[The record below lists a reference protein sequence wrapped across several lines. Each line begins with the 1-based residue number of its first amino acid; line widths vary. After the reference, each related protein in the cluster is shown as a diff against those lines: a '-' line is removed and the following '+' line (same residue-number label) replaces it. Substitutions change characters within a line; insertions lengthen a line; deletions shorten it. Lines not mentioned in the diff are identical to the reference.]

1 MCGIAGFLTSGQS
14 RIDFAPTLERM
25 AAAIEH
31 RGPDDSGVWHD
42 QAHGIGLA
50 HRRLSI
56 LDLSPLGHQPMVSKS
71 GRFVMVFN
79 GEIYNFSV
87 LKAELQARGHQFKG
101 GSDTEVL
108 LAAFE
113 EWGIERTFQNAIGM
127 FAIAMWDRREHQLI
141 LSRDRFGEKPLYFGQ
156 CGSTLLFGSEL
167 KALRAHPHW
176 IGAIDQSALAS
187 LLRYNYI
194 PAPHS
199 IYREIHKVRPAHWV
213 TVKLDGARFEINE
226 RCYWDSK
233 RIAEDSLSNPVRSAE
248 EALAGAEA
256 RLAASV
262 ERQMV
267 ADVPLGAFLSG
278 GVDSSLVVALMQRAS
293 RQPVKTFTIG
303 FWERQFNE
311 AEHAKK
317 VARHLGTE
325 HTELMVTPEDALRV
339 IPQLPTI
346 YDEPFADSSQIPTY
360 LVSQLARSRVTVS
373 LSGDAGDELFSGYD
387 RYQQAWRRWSA
398 TSRVPLG
405 IRRLAAAS
413 VRALPSA
420 AYDVMFRGLGLIN
433 RDMRVKKDLH
443 ERMLARANSWT
454 VASYDETY
462 HRALMFWP
470 DAEVATRGGRAPHS
484 LAQRADSWP
493 EGAGPIQRSMFVDLG
508 LYLPDDILVKVDRA
522 AMAVS
527 LETRVP
533 MLDPDLAQ
541 FAWRIPM
548 EIHRRDGRGKWILR
562 EMLAKHVPRE
572 LFERPKMGFAI
583 PLGSWLRGELKDWA
597 AALLDP
603 ARLYSEGHFDA
614 ATISHR
620 WQQHQSGSF
629 DWSLRLWGVLMFQAW
644 LEANAAMPN
653 RADPI
658 PKAASAS

>member
-1 MCGIAGFLTSGQS
+1 MCGIAGFFTAAPS

-42 QAHGIGLA
+42 QALGIGLA

-56 LDLSPLGHQPMVSKS
+56 LDLSPLGHQPMLSKS
-71 GRFVMVFN
+71 GRFVVVFN
-79 GEIYNFSV
+79 GEIYNFSA
-87 LKAELQARGHQFKG
+87 LRAELQALGHQFRG

-113 EWGIERTFQNAIGM
+113 EWGIERTLQKAIGM

-167 KALRAHPHW
+167 KALRAHPQW
-176 IGAIDQSALAS
+176 SGTIDQSALAS

-199 IYREIHKVRPAHWV
+199 IFREIRKVLPAHWLV
-213 TVKLDGARFEINE
+213 VRAAGSRFEITE
-226 RCYWDSK
+226 HCYWDSK
-233 RIAEDSLSNPVRSAE
+233 SIAEQALSNPIRSAE
-248 EALAGAEA
+248 EALAGAEE

-303 FWERQFNE
+303 FWERKFNE

-317 VARHLGTE
+317 VAQHLGTE
-325 HTELMVTPEDALRV
+325 HTELIVTPADALRV
-339 IPQLPTI
+339 IPQLPAI

-387 RYQQAWRRWSA
+387 RYQQAWQRWSA
-398 TSRVPLG
+398 TSRVPLSV
-405 IRRLAAAS
+405 RRLAAAS
-413 VRALPSA
+413 VRAVPGA
-420 AYDVMFRGLGLIN
+420 VHDAVFRGVGLLN
-433 RDMRVKKDLH
+433 REMRDKKDLR
-443 ERMLARANSWT
+443 ERLLSRANAWT
-454 VASYDETY
+454 VGSYDETY
-462 HRALMFWP
+462 HRTLMFWP
-470 DAEVATRGGRAPHS
+470 DAQVATRGALAPQS
-484 LAQRADSWP
+484 LAQRLDSLP
-493 EGAGPIQRSMFVDLG
+493 KGASPIQRSMFVDLG

-541 FAWRIPM
+541 FAWRIPID
-548 EIHRRDGRGKWILR
+548 IHRHDGRGKWILR

-572 LFERPKMGFAI
+572 MFERPKMGFAI
-583 PLGSWLRGELKDWA
+583 PLGGWLRGELKDWA
-597 AALLDP
+597 SALLDP
-603 ARLYSEGHFDA
+603 ARLRSEGHFDA
-614 ATISHR
+614 PTIGHR
-620 WQQHQSGSF
+620 WDQHLSGSF

-644 LEANAAMPN
+644 LEAGSAMPI
-653 RADPI
+653 RVDSL
-658 PKAASAS
+658 PKTASAN

>member
-1 MCGIAGFLTSGQS
+1 MCGIAGFLTTAQS
-14 RIDFAPTLERM
+14 KIEFAPTLERM
-25 AAAIEH
+25 AIAIEH

-42 QAHGIGLA
+42 QSQGIGLA

-56 LDLSPLGHQPMVSKS
+56 LDLSPLGHQPMASKS
-71 GRFVMVFN
+71 GRYVMVFN

-87 LKAELQARGHQFKG
+87 MRAQLQARGHAFRG

-113 EWGIERTFQNAIGM
+113 EWGIERTLQTAIGM
-127 FAIAMWDRREHQLI
+127 FAIAMWDKRERQLI
-141 LSRDRFGEKPLYFGQ
+141 LCRDRFGEKPLYFGR
-156 CGSTLLFGSEL
+156 CGATLLFGSEL

-176 IGAIDQSALAS
+176 SATVDQSALAS

-199 IYREIHKVRPAHWV
+199 IFREIHKVLPAHWIA
-213 TVKLDGARFEINE
+213 VKLNDTSFEINE
-226 RCYWDSK
+226 HCYWDSK
-233 RIAEDSLSNPVRSAE
+233 SIAEDAFSNPVSSAE
-248 EALAGAEA
+248 EALAGAEE

-303 FWERQFNE
+303 FWERAFNE

-317 VARHLGTE
+317 IANHLGTE
-325 HTELMVTPEDALRV
+325 HTELMVTPGDALRV
-339 IPQLPTI
+339 IPQLPAI

-373 LSGDAGDELFSGYD
+373 LSGDAGDELFSGYG
-387 RYQQAWRRWSA
+387 RYQQAWQRWQA
-398 TSRVPLG
+398 VSRVPLG
-405 IRRLAAAS
+405 IRRFAGAS
-413 VRALPSA
+413 MRAIPGGAYDAMFRALGMISHRVRSRA
-420 AYDVMFRGLGLIN
+420 
-433 RDMRVKKDLH
+433 DMH
-443 ERMLARANSWT
+443 ERVLARANAWT
-454 VASYDETY
+454 VSSYDETY
-462 HRALMFWP
+462 HRTLMFWP
-470 DAEVATRGGRAPHS
+470 DADVATKGGVAPAS
-484 LAQRADSWP
+484 LAQMPQAWP
-493 EGAGPIQRSMFVDLG
+493 KGAGATQRSMFVDLS

-541 FAWRIPM
+541 FAWRIPID
-548 EIHRRDGRGKWILR
+548 IHRRDGHGKWILR

-583 PLGSWLRGELKDWA
+583 PLGGWLRGELKDWA
-597 AALLDP
+597 MELLDP
-603 ARLYSEGHFDA
+603 ARLRREGHFDA
-614 ATISHR
+614 PTISHR
-620 WQQHQSGSF
+620 WQQHLSGSF

-644 LEANAAMPN
+644 LEAGSAMPA
-653 RADPI
+653 RVDS
-658 PKAASAS
+658 PKTASAN